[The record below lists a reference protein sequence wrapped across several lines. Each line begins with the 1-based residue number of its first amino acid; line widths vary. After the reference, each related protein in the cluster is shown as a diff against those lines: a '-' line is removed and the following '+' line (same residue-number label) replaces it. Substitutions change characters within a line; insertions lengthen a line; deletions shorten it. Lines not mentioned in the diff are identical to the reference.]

1 MSYLTCSATQPR
13 HLTASLV
20 RCSSTAIHET
30 APKRTVRWRR
40 ASPDPGLGVV
50 IELGRGDARGVGD
63 VVGVGQR
70 RAGERFAAED
80 PPSPLDEVEP
90 GSPNRNEG
98 VLDTWM
104 RGQPVGDRATQMA
117 GQVVGDERA
126 GALRIGLVERLQPG
140 AVATRVA
147 RRRGLR
153 EDLAIAHA
161 QGAVHPHL
169 LDAAVIV

>member
-1 MSYLTCSATQPR
+1 MAYLTCSGPQQR
-13 HLTASLV
+13 YLSASLV

-50 IELGRGDARGVGD
+50 IELGGGDARGVGD

-70 RAGERFAAED
+70 RAGEGCAAEEA
-80 PPSPLDEVEP
+80 PPPLDEVEP
-90 GSPNRNEG
+90 GCPNRNEDA
-98 VLDTWM
+98 LDTWM

-117 GQVVGDERA
+117 GQVIGDERQ
-126 GALRIGLVERLQPG
+126 GALRIGLVERLQQG
-140 AVATRVA
+140 EVATRVA

-153 EDLAIAHA
+153 EDLAVAHA
-161 QGAVHPHL
+161 
-169 LDAAVIV
+169 